1 MFPLVTAL
9 PSTRSAAQLGALFAG
24 FCGTMLVSDCS
35 GPCITGVE
43 VGSSRCGPRRHRV
56 ASPELS
62 QFPRKEC
69 TRMLRLSD
77 RAEPEKHSRWRAPR
91 CCLPPAHQRQRS
103 GLTAFAAQ
111 YPAYISPYRLLVC
124 LLTETSAR
132 LGADVVRSTFIVVGI
147 ELGRTHLRWR
157 VSSPALSIAGWVHN
171 STIAMFPKAP
181 RVIPD
186 GGLSPVRLAT
196 MAVPWQ
202 PSRHR
207 GGSSARPH
215 PPLTTR
221 FTPRLVD
228 ALPLSTLLRLSVR

>member
-1 MFPLVTAL
+1 MFRDRHHSLRSSLLVCSPPRSPLPL
-9 PSTRSAAQLGALFAG
+9 
-24 FCGTMLVSDCS
+24 
-35 GPCITGVE
+35 
-43 VGSSRCGPRRHRV
+43 RHRPQG
-56 ASPELS
+56 SRDFS
-62 QFPRKEC
+62 I
-69 TRMLRLSD
+69 
-77 RAEPEKHSRWRAPR
+77 RAEPAS
-91 CCLPPAHQRQRS
+91 LPSQASDMLAVRTRQ
-103 GLTAFAAQ
+103 LTA
-111 YPAYISPYRLLVC
+111 
-124 LLTETSAR
+124 
-132 LGADVVRSTFIVVGI
+132 VGI

>member
-1 MFPLVTAL
+1 M
-9 PSTRSAAQLGALFAG
+9 PSTQGLALSSEKRRDDKTVLLGFAVDYHQI
-24 FCGTMLVSDCS
+24 FSWFDLPD
-35 GPCITGVE
+35 
-43 VGSSRCGPRRHRV
+43 RKQF
-56 ASPELS
+56 AS
-62 QFPRKEC
+62 
-69 TRMLRLSD
+69 
-77 RAEPEKHSRWRAPR
+77 
-91 CCLPPAHQRQRS
+91 
-103 GLTAFAAQ
+103 
-111 YPAYISPYRLLVC
+111 I
-124 LLTETSAR
+124 
-132 LGADVVRSTFIVVGI
+132 VGI